1 MTGGGGW
8 AIVARVTETA
18 SPTLDGVEIL
28 RPLAPDL
35 RAETAR
41 RCRWRR
47 FDAGEQILDQQGGT
61 QDVCFVVRGRVRVVN
76 HSASGREISFDDIPA
91 GGTVGE
97 MAAVD
102 GGPRSAS
109 VVALDEGT
117 LIAFLAPRPFLELV
131 TGHPELALAVMR
143 RLSGIARRATDR
155 IMELSTLG
163 ANNRVHAELLRL
175 ARQHARPDNTAVLD
189 PVPVHSD
196 IAARVSTTRE
206 TVARV
211 LGDLSRDG
219 LLEKRGSAL
228 VIRDLARLEELVED
242 VRGAP

>member
-1 MTGGGGW
+1 M
-8 AIVARVTETA
+8 TETDHP
-18 SPTLDGVEIL
+18 SLDGIDIL
-28 RPLAPDL
+28 RPLTPEA
-35 RAETAR
+35 RAATAR

-47 FDAGEQILDQQGGT
+47 FDEGEQILDQHGGT
-61 QDVCFVVRGRVRVVN
+61 RDVCFVVRGRVRVVN

-109 VVALDEGT
+109 VVALDDGT
-117 LIAFLAPRPFLELV
+117 LIAFLAPGPFLELA
-131 TGHPELALAVMR
+131 TGHPDLALAVMR
-143 RLSGIARRATDR
+143 RLSGIARRSTDR

-175 ARQHARPDNTAVLD
+175 ARLHARPDNTAVLD
-189 PVPVHSD
+189 PIPVHSD

-211 LGDLSRDG
+211 LGDLTRDG
-219 LLEKRGSAL
+219 LLAKRGSAL

-242 VRGAP
+242 VRGAL